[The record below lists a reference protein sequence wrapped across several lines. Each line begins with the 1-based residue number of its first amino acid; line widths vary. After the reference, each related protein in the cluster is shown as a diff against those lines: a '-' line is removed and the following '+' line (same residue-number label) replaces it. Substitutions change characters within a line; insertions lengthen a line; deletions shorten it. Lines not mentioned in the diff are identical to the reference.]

1 MTKSLFEDVFIS
13 NQYDADFSPS
23 YLESVMNLKKGVITD
38 EVMGNLLKSLSKYDP
53 QKLHNLSLDDIGQE
67 LKTLGISD
75 DDYDLLKL
83 VVSCEGY
90 DFSKTIQKLELKL
103 QSAPKD
109 DEKK

>member
-1 MTKSLFEDVFIS
+1 MAKSIFEDVFIS
-13 NQYDADFSPS
+13 NQDNADFSSS

-38 EVMGNLLKSLSKYDP
+38 EVMGNLIKSLSKYDP
-53 QKLHNLSLDDIGQE
+53 QKLHNLSVDDIAQE
-67 LKTLGISD
+67 LKNLGISD

-103 QSAPKD
+103 QSAPKND
-109 DEKK
+109 GEK